1 MNGDGGDGRDGG
13 RGDGRGLRL
22 ADEIL
27 ERRSGSDATA
37 VVDLATREEVSY
49 RTLARRT
56 QALADLLARL
66 GVGRGDTVAL
76 LMDKSV
82 ASVTAMWATLRLGAR
97 YVPVDESLPA
107 ARVAL
112 LLGLCGPA
120 VTLVHPGHRALLD
133 GAPAGTVVTV
143 GRDLPDGPAGER
155 WDPAA
160 ETGLRPADPAGRS
173 PHDHAY
179 TVFTSGSTG
188 SPKGVVISHRS
199 LCALLEGVQEV
210 VGFEDGMR
218 FLNVAPLFFDASV
231 VDLWSTFLVGGTV
244 HLLPRLRMPTQITRA
259 CEEWRITDT
268 LLVPSV
274 IRMLVGRFS
283 DAGRRD
289 LSSLRRLWFGGESCP
304 LSVLRAFAA
313 VAPGLTYVHG
323 YGPTETTHSA
333 TLFLTDDPGGHDE
346 EFLPIGTP
354 LPSVDV
360 LVVDDDLRPVPDGET
375 GELLIGGPQVMV
387 GYCGEPERTERALV
401 VPPDSAGGRYYRSG
415 DYVRR
420 RADGALVFLGR
431 RDDALKIN
439 GNLVHLSEVEAATLA
454 LGWVTD
460 CCAVPAEHPL
470 TGKAI
475 TLFVLGRRDGAGPD
489 ASGPDEAE
497 LRRELALRLPD
508 YMLPARIDFLA
519 EGGVHLTP
527 SGKLDRN
534 RLRALAHR

>member
-1 MNGDGGDGRDGG
+1 MNEYVGGGDVP
-13 RGDGRGLRL
+13 LF

-27 ERRSGSDATA
+27 ERRYESDARA
-37 VVDLATREEVSY
+37 VVALDTGEAVSY

-56 QALADLLARL
+56 QSLTDVLAGL
-66 GVGRGDTVAL
+66 GVGRGSTVAMV
-76 LMDKSV
+76 MDKSV
-82 ASVTAMWATLRLGAR
+82 ASVTVMWAALRLGAR

-112 LLGLCGPA
+112 LLGLCEPT
-120 VTLVHPGHRALLD
+120 VTVVHPDHRGLLD
-133 GAPAGTVVTV
+133 GAPAGAVVTV
-143 GRDLPDGPAGER
+143 GKEAGDPG
-155 WDPAA
+155 WDPVA
-160 ETGLRPADPAGRS
+160 ESDVRPVPFADRS
-173 PHDHAY
+173 PDDHAY
-179 TVFTSGSTG
+179 VVFTSGSTG

-199 LCALLEGVQEV
+199 LCALLEGVQKV

-231 VDLWSTFLVGGTV
+231 VDLWSTFLVGGSV

-259 CEEWRITDT
+259 VEEWRITDT

-304 LSVLRAFAA
+304 VAVLRAFATT
-313 VAPGLTYVHG
+313 VPGLTYVHG

-333 TLFLTDDPGGHDE
+333 TLFLVDDLAGYEE
-346 EFLPIGTP
+346 EFLPIGGP
-354 LPSVDV
+354 LPGVDL
-360 LVVDDDLRPVPDGET
+360 LVVDDALRPVPDGET

-387 GYCGEPERTERALV
+387 GYCGEPDRTARAV
-401 VPPDSAGGRYYRSG
+401 VELPGPGGARFYRSG

-420 RADGALVFLGR
+420 RADGALLFLGR

-454 LGWVTD
+454 VSGVTD
-460 CCAVPAEHPL
+460 CCAVPAEHPV

-475 TLFVLGRRDGAGPD
+475 TLFVLGRGDG
-489 ASGPDEAE
+489 SGPDETE
-497 LRRELALRLPD
+497 LRLELALRLPG
-508 YMLPARIDFLA
+508 YMLPGRIDFLTD
-519 EGGVHLTP
+519 EDVNLTP
-527 SGKLDRN
+527 SGKLDRH
-534 RLRALAHR
+534 RLRALANS